1 MYLGGT
7 TLPAGLAGGLEAP
20 PAHAPRAP
28 PSHRRGLKIGARPG
42 VNLALCR
49 QNEGPPVAPL

>member
-7 TLPAGLAGGLEAP
+7 TLPAGLAGGLEALP
-20 PAHAPRAP
+20 GPATRAP

-42 VNLALCR
+42 VNLALRR
-49 QNEGPPVAPL
+49 QNEAPPAAPL